1 VCPSGSY
8 GRLAHEPTAD
18 ASENPALNAG
28 TGGVCPKIT
37 ILFHQTAPK
46 PSLPQHPPFF
56 LAEPLVVPGFK
67 WEPRGVL
74 QVPQSKNLL
83 ESSCLEQYD
92 SIMSEVTFSWVDRKE
107 RENQRK
113 HGVSFEEATTAFAD
127 ENARLKHD
135 PDHSQDEDRFI
146 LLGFSA
152 KLRLLVVVCA
162 YRQDDKEIRIIS
174 ARKAVPKERKQYGG
188 FL

>member
-1 VCPSGSY
+1 
-8 GRLAHEPTAD
+8 
-18 ASENPALNAG
+18 
-28 TGGVCPKIT
+28 
-37 ILFHQTAPK
+37 
-46 PSLPQHPPFF
+46 
-56 LAEPLVVPGFK
+56 
-67 WEPRGVL
+67 
-74 QVPQSKNLL
+74 
-83 ESSCLEQYD
+83 
-92 SIMSEVTFSWVDRKE
+92 MSEVTFSWDDRKE

-113 HGVSFEEATTAFAD
+113 HGVSFDEATTAFAD